1 MKTVS
6 QLPRWAKLAS
16 RAVQLYRSRSP
27 FERGKFWLLRHCS
40 SFLVAPLGD
49 GLWIRA
55 TGVSGFEWKAL
66 VGRPGEEATTA
77 LFSRLLRPGM
87 TVFDV
92 GSNIGYYTL
101 LAARAV
107 GPAGRVHAFEATP
120 AVAKRLAENVELN
133 RFTNV
138 TVNHLAVCDREGEV
152 EFNLQEDSE
161 GNSMVVS
168 DPGQASVRVPAT
180 TLDAYAKR
188 QGISRVDVI
197 KIDVEGVEG
206 LVLEGGRALLGGA
219 QPPVLIIESNPATL
233 RAAGNSPER
242 LCERLAS
249 FGYRCFG
256 IEQLLPEPDAVWNFL
271 AIHPTHPAGEIL
283 AGLEPF
289 PGNRA

>member
-1 MKTVS
+1 MSRNGVPLYT
-6 QLPRWAKLAS
+6 KLAS
-16 RAVQLYRSRSP
+16 RLVGFYRTWSP
-27 FERGKFWLLRHCS
+27 IERGKWWLLRHT
-40 SFLVAPLGD
+40 SFFLIAPLGE

-66 VGRPGEEATTA
+66 LGRPGEEATA
-77 LFSRLLRPGM
+77 SLFSRLLQPGM

-107 GPAGRVHAFEATP
+107 GPEGQVHAFEATP
-120 AVAKRLAENVELN
+120 AVAKRLAENVALN
-133 RFTNV
+133 RFANV
-138 TVNHLAVCDREGEV
+138 TVNHLAVCDREGDV

-168 DPGQASVRVPAT
+168 DPGHASVSVPAT
-180 TLDAYAKR
+180 TLDAYVSR
-188 QGISRVDVI
+188 QGISRVDLI

-206 LVLEGGRALLGGA
+206 LVLEGARTLLGGT

-233 RAAGNSPER
+233 RAAGNSPEQ
-242 LCERLAS
+242 LCDRLAS

-256 IEQLLPEPDAVWNFL
+256 IEQLLPEPDSVWNIL
-271 AIHPTHPAGEIL
+271 AIHSTHPTAEIA

-289 PGNRA
+289 PGKRA